1 MNNGNTNR
9 ASTTPQNTIWTSIRH
24 PLRDT
29 SGYDAHHPLGC
40 TSPELPVVPPRLGPV
55 NPCCRRCFT
64 IPAGGGSGSLP
75 AVVHDPGWR
84 CFTIPAGGGSG
95 SLLAESAEVAPSV
108 PPLRQEGSWVGRPP
122 ESARGPGQRP
132 DREPDRTI
140 RAPIDDERLLP

>member
-29 SGYDAHHPLGC
+29 SGYDAHPPLGC

-55 NPCCRRCFT
+55 NPCCR
-64 IPAGGGSGSLP
+64 
-75 AVVHDPGWR
+75 R

-132 DREPDRTI
+132 D
-140 RAPIDDERLLP
+140 